1 MRVNENPNRLQSSG
15 SVQPIGNCYKFK
27 YTQPTSRL
35 QRDGSVIISL
45 TPNWALPTLFCMEDT
60 STIVAINLSKKLEA
74 FQDFWS
80 PKIVGELNDSYVKL
94 AKLKGEFVWHHH
106 DAEDELFLV
115 LKGTLL
121 MKLRDRDIRV
131 EPGEFVII
139 PRGVDHLPVAEEE
152 TQVLL
157 LEPKSTLNT
166 GNIQSDRTIA
176 NLDRI

>member
-1 MRVNENPNRLQSSG
+1 M
-15 SVQPIGNCYKFK
+15 
-27 YTQPTSRL
+27 
-35 QRDGSVIISL
+35 
-45 TPNWALPTLFCMEDT
+45 
-60 STIVAINLSKKLEA
+60 
-74 FQDFWS
+74 
-80 PKIVGELNDSYVKL
+80 IVGELNDSYVKL

-106 DAEDELFLV
+106 DDEDELFLV
-115 LKGTLL
+115 LKGSLL